1 MLFIS
6 WRQFNT
12 GVDSLAQKEN
22 GSSQKR
28 KGKERKEKERNEKKR
43 EKGASFWFFAAHRP
57 VGSEVQSIRKR
68 IIISILSASSP
79 TVCLSRACLGKMMMH
94 FWV

>member
-22 GSSQKR
+22 GISQKR
-28 KGKERKEKERNEKKR
+28 KGKERKEKERKEKKR
-43 EKGASFWFFAAHRP
+43 KG
-57 VGSEVQSIRKR
+57 KR
-68 IIISILSASSP
+68 ERRFGFLLR
-79 TVCLSRACLGKMMMH
+79 TVRWARRYNL
-94 FWV
+94 

>member
-22 GSSQKR
+22 GISQKR
-28 KGKERKEKERNEKKR
+28 KGKERKEKKR

-94 FWV
+94 FLV